1 MANAFNLEEPPV
13 WSTERTLSLWKF
25 LPQRL
30 LHVYLLFY
38 QFLVCFT
45 QFSHIPFHFAHT
57 HIILISF
64 HYPSTEVLASLVIY
78 FLFRSVSSTPTAGG
92 CDATPFRRL
101 LPRSG
106 PPSSSKSEPQGPR
119 TPRPSLERLFVCVRS
134 VTKYSPYYAIH
145 IHPQRS

>member
-1 MANAFNLEEPPV
+1 MHLIWKNILPDQQNALYPYEIFYYNGYCMFIYYFIN
-13 WSTERTLSLWKF
+13 F
-25 LPQRL
+25 LCVLPNF
-30 LHVYLLFY
+30 HTY
-38 QFLVCFT
+38 
-45 QFSHIPFHFAHT
+45 PFHFAHT

-64 HYPSTEVLASLVIY
+64 HYPSIEVLASLVIY